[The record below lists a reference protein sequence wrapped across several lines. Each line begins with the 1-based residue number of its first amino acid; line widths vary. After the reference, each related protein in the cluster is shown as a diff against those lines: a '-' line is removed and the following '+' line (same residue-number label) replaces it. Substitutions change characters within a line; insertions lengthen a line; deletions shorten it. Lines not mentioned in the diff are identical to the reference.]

1 MVSFPYSITICYL
14 GTKGMVPLHWVIG
27 VKTYF
32 FSACSLFSPMIKT
45 QILEVWQGEIASFPT
60 LPSPGYLLFLQ
71 ENEKKKPQAIW
82 FLEAS
87 MCIDPITSKVKL
99 SHKWPHSQHRVSSPS
114 SATFLIISK
123 GFFFFFY
130 SNFHRIYL
138 QCFTYVLPILNWL
151 HGASGFRM
159 MDGSDQ
165 KHNWVIVSY

>member
-99 SHKWPHSQHRVSSPS
+99 SHNWPHSQHRVSSPS

-123 GFFFFFY
+123 GFFFFFTVI
-130 SNFHRIYL
+130 SIE
-138 QCFTYVLPILNWL
+138 FTFSALPMFSQFWTDSME
-151 HGASGFRM
+151 HQASEWW
-159 MDGSDQ
+159 MDQTRSTIG
-165 KHNWVIVSY
+165 